1 MSISVEGISKR
12 YGEQWAVKNAD
23 FSVTG
28 GEIAGFIGP
37 NGAGKT
43 TTMKI
48 ITGTL
53 RPDEGRVLINGSL
66 VTGDSSP
73 EIRRTIGYLPEHN
86 PLYLEMY
93 IREYLE
99 YVAGLY
105 QIRGR
110 KCRERISEV
119 IGQTGLGRE
128 AHKKIGKLS
137 KGYRQR
143 VGLSQALLHDPE
155 ILILDEPTTGL
166 DPNQIVEIRNLIS
179 RIGKEKT
186 VLLSTHNL
194 HEVETI
200 CDRVIIINQGSIVA
214 DGLSSDLGR
223 TSGSARQTIL
233 VEVDRQV
240 KPDLWLE
247 LGGIDNVR
255 AMDNNRFLLE
265 TGDQGDIRSDVFKHA
280 VNKGLTILSLSRQE
294 KSLEEVFREIT
305 DA

>member
-1 MSISVEGISKR
+1 MSIAVEGISKR
-12 YGEQWAVKNAD
+12 YGDQWAVKHVE
-23 FSVTG
+23 FSVSG
-28 GEIAGFIGP
+28 GEIVGFIGP

-43 TTMKI
+43 TTMKV

-53 RPDEGRVLINGSL
+53 RPDEGRVLINGN
-66 VTGDSSP
+66 VFTEQSSRV
-73 EIRRTIGYLPEHN
+73 ERRAIGYLPEHN

-105 QIRGR
+105 RIRGPLR
-110 KCRERISEV
+110 KERIRQV
-119 IGQTGLGRE
+119 IDQTGLE
-128 AHKKIGKLS
+128 KESHKKIGNLS

-166 DPNQIVEIRNLIS
+166 DPNQIVEIRHLIS

-200 CDRVIIINQGSIVA
+200 CDRVVIINHGRIVA
-214 DGLSSDLGR
+214 DAASSAL
-223 TSGSARQTIL
+223 GSATEAVHQTIL
-233 VEVDRQV
+233 VEVDG
-240 KPDLWLE
+240 KADPALWKNLE
-247 LGGIDNVR
+247 GIDLVR
-255 AMDNNRFLLE
+255 ALGNNRFLLE
-265 TGDQGDIRSDVFKHA
+265 AHNQGDLRGQVFKYA
-280 VNKGLTILSLSRQE
+280 VSHGLTILSLSRQE
-294 KSLEEVFREIT
+294 RSLEEVFREIT
-305 DA
+305 GS